1 VAAGDIT
8 RLMVNVPPRS
18 GKWLLTSVFFP
29 VWVWMRHS
37 EERLVFASYRAA
49 LAVKLSRDRRSV
61 IQSGWYRGRWGSRV
75 RMADDANLQMEFQN
89 TARGH
94 MIATSVGA
102 SINRQG

>member
-1 VAAGDIT
+1 
-8 RLMVNVPPRS
+8 
-18 GKWLLTSVFFP
+18 
-29 VWVWMRHS
+29 MRHS
-37 EERLVFASYRAA
+37 EERLVFASYSAA